1 MRIKQQEIAV
11 LIGENGAGKTT
22 LIKLLSCLIYP
33 TSGSALVAGYD
44 ILKQEYNVRGLVGLV
59 LGDERNFY
67 WRLTGRENL
76 EFFASLYGVTAQEAR
91 NRINLLSSLLNL
103 ENELDRRFLS
113 YSAGARQKLAI
124 IRALIPGPKI
134 LLMDEPFKN
143 LDQATIKIVQE
154 YIKKDVIPVFGA
166 TVLYTTHSRYEVDEF
181 STLLIEIHKGVIQE
195 GKP

>member
-1 MRIKQQEIAV
+1 
-11 LIGENGAGKTT
+11 
-22 LIKLLSCLIYP
+22 
-33 TSGSALVAGYD
+33 
-44 ILKQEYNVRGLVGLV
+44 LV

-91 NRINLLSSLLNL
+91 NRINFLSSLLNL

-154 YIKKDVIPVFGA
+154 YIKKDVIPVFGT
-166 TVLYTTHSRYEVDEF
+166 TVLYTTHSRHEVDEF